1 MSTCLSDTM
10 LIMMSESNSV
20 VDYDAIVVGA
30 GVIGAAVAF
39 ELARRG
45 WRTLSIDKGPAA
57 GSGSTSSSGS
67 IIRFSY
73 STPVGV
79 MMAWEGMHYWKDWE
93 NYLEAPDESGLIE
106 FVQCGMAS
114 LAVGDDGH
122 AATIKPLWD
131 QVGIPYEEWTTADL
145 AERFPVFDVG
155 LFGPPTR
162 PDDDN
167 FWQDPVGELSGA
179 LFSPDSGYIDDPA
192 LSAHNLMRAAEA
204 KGSEFRFNTE
214 IVNIL
219 RSGSQCSGVE
229 LADGSAIRAPVVV
242 NVAGP
247 HSAIVNKMAGLAGTM
262 AITTR
267 PIRHEIH
274 QVPGPKDFDFGEH
287 GTNIADDDTGIYF
300 RPQSGN
306 NILIGGSDPACDKH
320 EWADPDDFNGE
331 VTATHWDAHVL
342 RANKRMPSL
351 GVPHRKMGVVGLYDV
366 SSDWLP
372 IYDRTDLDGFYVA
385 IGTSGNQFK
394 NAAVAGHMMAELIE
408 EVEDGLDHDV
418 DPLVVRGRYTGLDL
432 EMGAFSRN
440 RKINPNSSMSVH
452 G

>member
-1 MSTCLSDTM
+1 M
-10 LIMMSESNSV
+10 LDMTTEVDLASE
-20 VDYDAIVVGA
+20 YDAIIIGA

-39 ELARRG
+39 ELTRRG

-57 GSGSTSSSGS
+57 GFGSTSSSGS

-106 FVQCGMAS
+106 FIQCGMAS

-131 QVGIPYEEWTTADL
+131 QIGVPYEEWTTAEL
-145 AERFPVFDVG
+145 SERFPLFDIG

-162 PDDDN
+162 PDDDA

-204 KGSEFRFNTE
+204 KGGEFRFNTQ
-214 IVNIL
+214 IVKVM
-219 RSGSQCSGVE
+219 RSGSGTSADRCSGVE
-229 LADGSAIRAPVVV
+229 LADGSKVLAPVVV

-247 HSAIVNKMAGLAGTM
+247 HSAIVNEMAGLADTM
-262 AITTR
+262 AISTR
-267 PIRHEIH
+267 PMRHEIH
-274 QVPGPKDFDFGEH
+274 QVPGPKGFDFGEN
-287 GTNIADDDTGIYF
+287 GSNIADDDTGIYF

-306 NILIGGSDPACDKH
+306 NILIGGSDPACDEH
-320 EWADPDDFNGE
+320 EWVDPDDFNGE
-331 VTATHWDAHVL
+331 VTTANWDAHVL

-394 NAAVAGHMMAELIE
+394 NAPVAGHMMAELIE
-408 EVEDGLDHDV
+408 KVENGLDHDA
-418 DPLVVRGRYTGLDL
+418 DPLVVRGRYTGFDL

-440 RKINPNSSMSVH
+440 REINPNSSMSVH